1 MKQIDIK
8 IGIAQN
14 LMQLRS
20 LLDLNKNKKHKKLGE
35 LFLIR
40 YIQNMFI
47 ELYQST
53 LIGIF

>member
-1 MKQIDIK
+1 VKQIDIK